1 MSKYEILT
9 LDQLLAWLDKYS
21 HKELHVHHTW
31 MPDHATY
38 FATAAASEDERAL
51 ARQASFYVY
60 HTKTK
65 GWADIAQHVT
75 LLPDGRFVTGRDFSV
90 SPASITGHNTGAF
103 AVEMI
108 GNFDTGHD
116 SFRGAQRVSMIGLA
130 RWFDQRGKYVRFH
143 CENSTKTCPGSG
155 IPKANFMEEVRG
167 TDTAPAGGGGR
178 APTTTLRKG
187 DKGEAVKQLQT
198 NLQKLGYSPGVIDGV
213 YGELTEEAV
222 IALQRAAGITADGI
236 AGPATMAA
244 IAKMLAQTSSSGGGG
259 NKIYK
264 VQVGA
269 FQDRKNAER
278 LAADLRQKGYS
289 TMIV

>member
-9 LDQLLAWLDKYS
+9 LDQLLARLDKYS

-51 ARQASFYVY
+51 ARQQAFYDY
-60 HTKTK
+60 HTKSR
-65 GWADIAQHVT
+65 GWSDIAQHVT
-75 LLPDGRFVTGRDFSV
+75 LLPDGRFVTGRDFGV
-90 SPASITGHNTGAF
+90 SPASIAGHNTGAF

-108 GNFDTGHD
+108 GNFDIGHD
-116 SFRGAQRVSMIGLA
+116 PFKGAQRASMIGLA
-130 RWFDQRGKYVRFH
+130 RWFDSKGRYVRFH
-143 CENSTKTCPGSG
+143 CENSSKTCPGTG
-155 IPKANFMEEVRG
+155 IPKANFMQEVRQ
-167 TDTAPAGGGGR
+167 TTAVGGGGT
-178 APTTTLRKG
+178 PGTILKPG
-187 DKGEAVKQLQT
+187 DKGEAVRQLQT
-198 NLQKLGYSPGVIDGV
+198 NLQKLGYSPGVIDGD

-222 IALQRAAGITADGI
+222 TALQRAVGITADGI
-236 AGPATMAA
+236 AGPVTLAA
-244 IAKMLAQTSSSGGGG
+244 IAQRLAAPPDPG
-259 NKIYK
+259 KIYR

-269 FQDRKNAER
+269 FADKGNAER